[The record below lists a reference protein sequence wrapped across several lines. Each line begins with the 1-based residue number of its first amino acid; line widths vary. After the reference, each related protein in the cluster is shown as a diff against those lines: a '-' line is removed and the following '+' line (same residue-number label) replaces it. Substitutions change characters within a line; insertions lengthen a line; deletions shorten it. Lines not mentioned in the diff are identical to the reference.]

1 MLIKTTESPA
11 AQMIQGHTSSASTYH
26 ALPPVSVGQVVTSN
40 ESPVMSSHSVFCTR
54 PNIFSLVCQYFSSTP
69 PSHDPEEYITLAD
82 LSFILGSAPVTEEQH
97 HSPTALDSNSQYHP
111 YPNHS
116 SFQLGDWYWNQ
127 GIQKSQGD
135 YMKLVGILGGETF
148 NVADVSSTW
157 WKQINSQLG
166 ENEFDEG
173 DGEEWEDED
182 AGWKR
187 TLVSIQVPFARTTET
202 PGPRIYP
209 ATELYHRS
217 LVAVMWEKLANIC
230 DSQLFHYEPYQ
241 LHWNPPHLDA
251 EVSIYGDLYTSPAF
265 FDAHRILQNISR
277 EPGCDLP

>member
-1 MLIKTTESPA
+1 
-11 AQMIQGHTSSASTYH
+11 
-26 ALPPVSVGQVVTSN
+26 
-40 ESPVMSSHSVFCTR
+40 
-54 PNIFSLVCQYFSSTP
+54 VCQYFSSTP

-82 LSFILGSAPVTEEQH
+82 LSFIPGSAPVTEEQR
-97 HSPTALDSNSQYHP
+97 HSPAALDSNSQYHP

-116 SFQLGDWYWNQ
+116 SFQVGDWYWNQ
-127 GIQKSQGD
+127 GIQKLQGD

-148 NVADVSSTW
+148 NFADVSSTW

-187 TLVSIQVPFARTTET
+187 MLVSIQVPFARTTET
-202 PGPRIYP
+202 PGPWIYP

-217 LVAVMWEKLANIC
+217 LVAVMQEKLTNIRN
-230 DSQLFHYEPYQ
+230 S
-241 LHWNPPHLDA
+241 
-251 EVSIYGDLYTSPAF
+251 
-265 FDAHRILQNISR
+265 
-277 EPGCDLP
+277 